1 MSHNYSVMS
10 TQSFCVMK
18 INKVLFQIIMLFVV
32 SCSVSEV
39 AGNVIFTSDN
49 SHALT
54 WHNVDVDGRRSAV
67 FCIYPD
73 SRGIVWVGTSR
84 GLFLY
89 DGSTSRRVGGKAL
102 SGSQIYAIVE
112 YADRLYIGTNHGL
125 KVYDC
130 GSGKTEEPVSGDVGE
145 VRCMSRKDSHLF
157 VGGLNG
163 VYCMDLRSGEMK
175 NISSGLPH
183 SSVYSLLIDS
193 RGVIYAGTYAGLAR
207 YDAYASRFYKVD
219 SPVFAK
225 SSKSAFVNCM
235 VESKDGHTIYVGTG
249 EGLYTYQ
256 PSHERWGS
264 VGGLSGAIVKSIAR
278 NASGEILVGTSDGL
292 YYDDAGTLSH
302 YKRDTRNSGSL
313 SGDQIWCVMT
323 DKDDNIW
330 LGTEH
335 GMSIA
340 SNSSVCRFIKISS
353 LISLRMGKEL
363 SNNYVNSMV
372 ADKDGNLWILIYDDS
387 NIYRYNVTGKK
398 IRRID
403 VRKVSGGMPSHM
415 CLDSRGRLWCAY
427 DGGVL
432 VIDRNGGTVDV
443 KFPHTGDDAAVLTM
457 APVGTGVW
465 VFTLNNM
472 WNIDGNT
479 LVPSAVPVPR
489 YAFMAIWD
497 DAGSGKVILGALD
510 EIVEVDKASLSK
522 AQEIGTVRLVLEC
535 PEGDDIRLNNLVG
548 NPAGLSVAYDKN
560 VSLLVSTLD
569 YSPDVVQHIEYRLVR
584 KSSDGSE
591 EWIAMPEGAG
601 MISLTGMSPGDYD
614 IQIKTVGSPQSPVV
628 IPLRVGYPYYLSVWA
643 VSLYVLLLLSVIG
656 CILWYVR
663 RRGMRRARERERAHA
678 LMNVEKK
685 LNFLSA
691 VSHELKTPL
700 SLIMG
705 PVSVLK
711 EKTDSPRI
719 RHTLDT
725 VYTNAVKLN
734 NMIHRILEM
743 NRLEDAGDNL
753 IIMSAFDA
761 VSLCESVFDG
771 FRQANPDK
779 KFIFIAAEKSL
790 VIETDIVKFESII
803 TNWPSRSSYFGI
815 VDLAG
820 LPKDRYYLYRSLW
833 NRKDHTLHLLP
844 HWNWKGHEGEKIPV
858 FCYTDYPVAEL
869 FVNCVSQGKRSK
881 DLGVESE
888 WKKGKPAT
896 PEEAEAR
903 AHRYRLMWNDV
914 VYTPGELKVVA
925 YDANGNKADE
935 KTVLTAG
942 EAAALKLSADRTR
955 LKADGDDLCFVT
967 VSLVDKDGNEIP
979 TADDNL
985 TFEVT
990 GAGHYRAAC
999 NGDATSLQPFTK
1011 PEMRLFSGKLVVVVQ
1026 ASDSPGT
1033 IILNVKDAAKGLSGS
1048 LAISVI

>member
-1 MSHNYSVMS
+1 M
-10 TQSFCVMK
+10 
-18 INKVLFQIIMLFVV
+18 
-32 SCSVSEV
+32 
-39 AGNVIFTSDN
+39 
-49 SHALT
+49 
-54 WHNVDVDGRRSAV
+54 

-73 SRGIVWVGTSR
+73 SRGIVWIGMSR
-84 GLFLY
+84 GLYLY

-278 NASGEILVGTSDGL
+278 NASGEILVGTSGGL

-372 ADKDGNLWILIYDDS
+372 ADKDGNLWILLYDDS

-465 VFTLNNM
+465 VSTLNNM

-489 YAFMAIWD
+489 YAFTAIWD

-522 AQEIGTVRLVLEC
+522 AQDIGTVRLVLEC

-614 IQIKTVGSPQSPVV
+614 IQIKTVGSTQSPVV

-663 RRGMRRARERERAHA
+663 RRGMRER
-678 LMNVEKK
+678 V
-685 LNFLSA
+685 SA
-691 VSHELKTPL
+691 
-700 SLIMG
+700 
-705 PVSVLK
+705 
-711 EKTDSPRI
+711 
-719 RHTLDT
+719 
-725 VYTNAVKLN
+725 
-734 NMIHRILEM
+734 
-743 NRLEDAGDNL
+743 
-753 IIMSAFDA
+753 
-761 VSLCESVFDG
+761 
-771 FRQANPDK
+771 
-779 KFIFIAAEKSL
+779 
-790 VIETDIVKFESII
+790 
-803 TNWPSRSSYFGI
+803 
-815 VDLAG
+815 
-820 LPKDRYYLYRSLW
+820 
-833 NRKDHTLHLLP
+833 
-844 HWNWKGHEGEKIPV
+844 KGH
-858 FCYTDYPVAEL
+858 
-869 FVNCVSQGKRSK
+869 R
-881 DLGVESE
+881 
-888 WKKGKPAT
+888 
-896 PEEAEAR
+896 
-903 AHRYRLMWNDV
+903 H
-914 VYTPGELKVVA
+914 
-925 YDANGNKADE
+925 
-935 KTVLTAG
+935 
-942 EAAALKLSADRTR
+942 
-955 LKADGDDLCFVT
+955 
-967 VSLVDKDGNEIP
+967 
-979 TADDNL
+979 
-985 TFEVT
+985 
-990 GAGHYRAAC
+990 
-999 NGDATSLQPFTK
+999 
-1011 PEMRLFSGKLVVVVQ
+1011 
-1026 ASDSPGT
+1026 
-1033 IILNVKDAAKGLSGS
+1033 
-1048 LAISVI
+1048 

>member
-1 MSHNYSVMS
+1 M
-10 TQSFCVMK
+10 
-18 INKVLFQIIMLFVV
+18 
-32 SCSVSEV
+32 
-39 AGNVIFTSDN
+39 
-49 SHALT
+49 
-54 WHNVDVDGRRSAV
+54 

-84 GLFLY
+84 GLYLY

-130 GSGKTEEPVSGDVGE
+130 GSGKTEEPVSGHVGD

-163 VYCMDLRSGEMK
+163 VYCMDLRSGEVK

-235 VESKDGHTIYVGTG
+235 VENKDGHTIYVGTG

-372 ADKDGNLWILIYDDS
+372 ADKDGNLWILLYDDS

-427 DGGVL
+427 DGGAL
-432 VIDRNGGTVDV
+432 VIDRNGETVDV
-443 KFPHTGDDAAVLTM
+443 
-457 APVGTGVW
+457 
-465 VFTLNNM
+465 
-472 WNIDGNT
+472 
-479 LVPSAVPVPR
+479 
-489 YAFMAIWD
+489 
-497 DAGSGKVILGALD
+497 LGALD

-663 RRGMRRARERERAHA
+663 RRGMRER
-678 LMNVEKK
+678 V
-685 LNFLSA
+685 SA
-691 VSHELKTPL
+691 
-700 SLIMG
+700 
-705 PVSVLK
+705 
-711 EKTDSPRI
+711 
-719 RHTLDT
+719 
-725 VYTNAVKLN
+725 
-734 NMIHRILEM
+734 
-743 NRLEDAGDNL
+743 
-753 IIMSAFDA
+753 
-761 VSLCESVFDG
+761 
-771 FRQANPDK
+771 
-779 KFIFIAAEKSL
+779 
-790 VIETDIVKFESII
+790 
-803 TNWPSRSSYFGI
+803 
-815 VDLAG
+815 
-820 LPKDRYYLYRSLW
+820 
-833 NRKDHTLHLLP
+833 
-844 HWNWKGHEGEKIPV
+844 KGH
-858 FCYTDYPVAEL
+858 
-869 FVNCVSQGKRSK
+869 R
-881 DLGVESE
+881 
-888 WKKGKPAT
+888 
-896 PEEAEAR
+896 
-903 AHRYRLMWNDV
+903 H
-914 VYTPGELKVVA
+914 
-925 YDANGNKADE
+925 
-935 KTVLTAG
+935 
-942 EAAALKLSADRTR
+942 
-955 LKADGDDLCFVT
+955 
-967 VSLVDKDGNEIP
+967 
-979 TADDNL
+979 
-985 TFEVT
+985 
-990 GAGHYRAAC
+990 
-999 NGDATSLQPFTK
+999 
-1011 PEMRLFSGKLVVVVQ
+1011 
-1026 ASDSPGT
+1026 
-1033 IILNVKDAAKGLSGS
+1033 
-1048 LAISVI
+1048 

>member
-1 MSHNYSVMS
+1 MLHNYSVMS

-84 GLFLY
+84 GLYLY

-130 GSGKTEEPVSGDVGE
+130 GSGKTEEPVSGHVGD

-163 VYCMDLRSGEMK
+163 VYCMDLRSGEVK

-235 VESKDGHTIYVGTG
+235 VENKDGHTIYVGTG

-372 ADKDGNLWILIYDDS
+372 ADKDGNLWILLYDDS

-427 DGGVL
+427 DGGAL
-432 VIDRNGGTVDV
+432 VIDRNGETVDV
-443 KFPHTGDDAAVLTM
+443 
-457 APVGTGVW
+457 
-465 VFTLNNM
+465 
-472 WNIDGNT
+472 
-479 LVPSAVPVPR
+479 
-489 YAFMAIWD
+489 
-497 DAGSGKVILGALD
+497 LGALD

-663 RRGMRRARERERAHA
+663 RRGMRER
-678 LMNVEKK
+678 V
-685 LNFLSA
+685 SA
-691 VSHELKTPL
+691 
-700 SLIMG
+700 
-705 PVSVLK
+705 
-711 EKTDSPRI
+711 
-719 RHTLDT
+719 
-725 VYTNAVKLN
+725 
-734 NMIHRILEM
+734 
-743 NRLEDAGDNL
+743 
-753 IIMSAFDA
+753 
-761 VSLCESVFDG
+761 
-771 FRQANPDK
+771 
-779 KFIFIAAEKSL
+779 
-790 VIETDIVKFESII
+790 
-803 TNWPSRSSYFGI
+803 
-815 VDLAG
+815 
-820 LPKDRYYLYRSLW
+820 
-833 NRKDHTLHLLP
+833 
-844 HWNWKGHEGEKIPV
+844 KGH
-858 FCYTDYPVAEL
+858 
-869 FVNCVSQGKRSK
+869 R
-881 DLGVESE
+881 
-888 WKKGKPAT
+888 
-896 PEEAEAR
+896 
-903 AHRYRLMWNDV
+903 H
-914 VYTPGELKVVA
+914 
-925 YDANGNKADE
+925 
-935 KTVLTAG
+935 
-942 EAAALKLSADRTR
+942 
-955 LKADGDDLCFVT
+955 
-967 VSLVDKDGNEIP
+967 
-979 TADDNL
+979 
-985 TFEVT
+985 
-990 GAGHYRAAC
+990 
-999 NGDATSLQPFTK
+999 
-1011 PEMRLFSGKLVVVVQ
+1011 
-1026 ASDSPGT
+1026 
-1033 IILNVKDAAKGLSGS
+1033 
-1048 LAISVI
+1048 

>member
-1 MSHNYSVMS
+1 
-10 TQSFCVMK
+10 
-18 INKVLFQIIMLFVV
+18 
-32 SCSVSEV
+32 
-39 AGNVIFTSDN
+39 
-49 SHALT
+49 
-54 WHNVDVDGRRSAV
+54 
-67 FCIYPD
+67 
-73 SRGIVWVGTSR
+73 
-84 GLFLY
+84 
-89 DGSTSRRVGGKAL
+89 
-102 SGSQIYAIVE
+102 
-112 YADRLYIGTNHGL
+112 
-125 KVYDC
+125 
-130 GSGKTEEPVSGDVGE
+130 
-145 VRCMSRKDSHLF
+145 
-157 VGGLNG
+157 
-163 VYCMDLRSGEMK
+163 
-175 NISSGLPH
+175 
-183 SSVYSLLIDS
+183 
-193 RGVIYAGTYAGLAR
+193 
-207 YDAYASRFYKVD
+207 
-219 SPVFAK
+219 
-225 SSKSAFVNCM
+225 
-235 VESKDGHTIYVGTG
+235 
-249 EGLYTYQ
+249 
-256 PSHERWGS
+256 
-264 VGGLSGAIVKSIAR
+264 
-278 NASGEILVGTSDGL
+278 
-292 YYDDAGTLSH
+292 
-302 YKRDTRNSGSL
+302 
-313 SGDQIWCVMT
+313 
-323 DKDDNIW
+323 
-330 LGTEH
+330 
-335 GMSIA
+335 
-340 SNSSVCRFIKISS
+340 
-353 LISLRMGKEL
+353 
-363 SNNYVNSMV
+363 
-372 ADKDGNLWILIYDDS
+372 
-387 NIYRYNVTGKK
+387 
-398 IRRID
+398 
-403 VRKVSGGMPSHM
+403 
-415 CLDSRGRLWCAY
+415 
-427 DGGVL
+427 
-432 VIDRNGGTVDV
+432 
-443 KFPHTGDDAAVLTM
+443 
-457 APVGTGVW
+457 
-465 VFTLNNM
+465 
-472 WNIDGNT
+472 
-479 LVPSAVPVPR
+479 
-489 YAFMAIWD
+489 
-497 DAGSGKVILGALD
+497 
-510 EIVEVDKASLSK
+510 
-522 AQEIGTVRLVLEC
+522 
-535 PEGDDIRLNNLVG
+535 
-548 NPAGLSVAYDKN
+548 
-560 VSLLVSTLD
+560 
-569 YSPDVVQHIEYRLVR
+569 
-584 KSSDGSE
+584 
-591 EWIAMPEGAG
+591 
-601 MISLTGMSPGDYD
+601 
-614 IQIKTVGSPQSPVV
+614 
-628 IPLRVGYPYYLSVWA
+628 
-643 VSLYVLLLLSVIG
+643 
-656 CILWYVR
+656 
-663 RRGMRRARERERAHA
+663 
-678 LMNVEKK
+678 MNVEKK

-711 EKTDSPRI
+711 EKTDSEQI

-734 NMIHRILEM
+734 NMIHRILEL

-820 LPKDRYYLYRSLW
+820 LPKDRYYLYRSVW
-833 NRKDHTLHLLP
+833 NRKDHILHLLP

-869 FVNCVSQGKRSK
+869 FVNGVSQGKRSK
-881 DLGVESE
+881 DLGVEGE

-955 LKADGDDLCFVT
+955 LSADGDDLCFVT

>member
-1 MSHNYSVMS
+1 M
-10 TQSFCVMK
+10 
-18 INKVLFQIIMLFVV
+18 
-32 SCSVSEV
+32 
-39 AGNVIFTSDN
+39 
-49 SHALT
+49 
-54 WHNVDVDGRRSAV
+54 

-73 SRGIVWVGTSR
+73 SRGIVWIGTSR
-84 GLFLY
+84 GLYLY

-112 YADRLYIGTNHGL
+112 YADRIYIGTNHGL

-130 GSGKTEEPVSGDVGE
+130 GSGKTEEPVSGHVGE
-145 VRCMSRKDSHLF
+145 VICMSRKDSHLF

-278 NASGEILVGTSDGL
+278 NASGEILVGTSGGL

-372 ADKDGNLWILIYDDS
+372 ADKDGNLWILLYDDS

-427 DGGVL
+427 DGGAL

-465 VFTLNNM
+465 VSTLNNM

-489 YAFMAIWD
+489 YAFTAIWD

-522 AQEIGTVRLVLEC
+522 AQEIGTVRLVMEC
-535 PEGDDIRLNNLVG
+535 PEGDDVRLNNLIG

-643 VSLYVLLLLSVIG
+643 VSLYVLLIG

-663 RRGMRRARERERAHA
+663 RRGMRER
-678 LMNVEKK
+678 V
-685 LNFLSA
+685 SA
-691 VSHELKTPL
+691 
-700 SLIMG
+700 
-705 PVSVLK
+705 
-711 EKTDSPRI
+711 
-719 RHTLDT
+719 
-725 VYTNAVKLN
+725 
-734 NMIHRILEM
+734 
-743 NRLEDAGDNL
+743 
-753 IIMSAFDA
+753 
-761 VSLCESVFDG
+761 
-771 FRQANPDK
+771 
-779 KFIFIAAEKSL
+779 
-790 VIETDIVKFESII
+790 
-803 TNWPSRSSYFGI
+803 
-815 VDLAG
+815 
-820 LPKDRYYLYRSLW
+820 
-833 NRKDHTLHLLP
+833 
-844 HWNWKGHEGEKIPV
+844 KGHM
-858 FCYTDYPVAEL
+858 
-869 FVNCVSQGKRSK
+869 
-881 DLGVESE
+881 
-888 WKKGKPAT
+888 
-896 PEEAEAR
+896 
-903 AHRYRLMWNDV
+903 H
-914 VYTPGELKVVA
+914 
-925 YDANGNKADE
+925 
-935 KTVLTAG
+935 
-942 EAAALKLSADRTR
+942 
-955 LKADGDDLCFVT
+955 
-967 VSLVDKDGNEIP
+967 
-979 TADDNL
+979 
-985 TFEVT
+985 
-990 GAGHYRAAC
+990 
-999 NGDATSLQPFTK
+999 
-1011 PEMRLFSGKLVVVVQ
+1011 
-1026 ASDSPGT
+1026 
-1033 IILNVKDAAKGLSGS
+1033 
-1048 LAISVI
+1048 

>member
-1 MSHNYSVMS
+1 
-10 TQSFCVMK
+10 MK

-84 GLFLY
+84 GLYLY

-372 ADKDGNLWILIYDDS
+372 ADKDGNLWILLYDDS

-427 DGGVL
+427 DGGAL

-465 VFTLNNM
+465 VSTLNNM

-489 YAFMAIWD
+489 YAFTAIWD
-497 DAGSGKVILGALD
+497 DAGSGNVILGALD

-522 AQEIGTVRLVLEC
+522 AQEIGTVRLVMEC

-614 IQIKTVGSPQSPVV
+614 IQIKTVGSTQSPVV

-663 RRGMRRARERERAHA
+663 RRGMRER
-678 LMNVEKK
+678 V
-685 LNFLSA
+685 SA
-691 VSHELKTPL
+691 
-700 SLIMG
+700 
-705 PVSVLK
+705 
-711 EKTDSPRI
+711 
-719 RHTLDT
+719 
-725 VYTNAVKLN
+725 
-734 NMIHRILEM
+734 
-743 NRLEDAGDNL
+743 
-753 IIMSAFDA
+753 
-761 VSLCESVFDG
+761 
-771 FRQANPDK
+771 
-779 KFIFIAAEKSL
+779 
-790 VIETDIVKFESII
+790 
-803 TNWPSRSSYFGI
+803 
-815 VDLAG
+815 
-820 LPKDRYYLYRSLW
+820 
-833 NRKDHTLHLLP
+833 
-844 HWNWKGHEGEKIPV
+844 KGH
-858 FCYTDYPVAEL
+858 
-869 FVNCVSQGKRSK
+869 R
-881 DLGVESE
+881 
-888 WKKGKPAT
+888 
-896 PEEAEAR
+896 
-903 AHRYRLMWNDV
+903 H
-914 VYTPGELKVVA
+914 
-925 YDANGNKADE
+925 
-935 KTVLTAG
+935 
-942 EAAALKLSADRTR
+942 
-955 LKADGDDLCFVT
+955 
-967 VSLVDKDGNEIP
+967 
-979 TADDNL
+979 
-985 TFEVT
+985 
-990 GAGHYRAAC
+990 
-999 NGDATSLQPFTK
+999 
-1011 PEMRLFSGKLVVVVQ
+1011 
-1026 ASDSPGT
+1026 
-1033 IILNVKDAAKGLSGS
+1033 
-1048 LAISVI
+1048 

>member
-1 MSHNYSVMS
+1 
-10 TQSFCVMK
+10 MK

-84 GLFLY
+84 GLYLY

-130 GSGKTEEPVSGDVGE
+130 GSGKTEEPVSGHVGD

-163 VYCMDLRSGEMK
+163 VYCMDLRSGEVK

-235 VESKDGHTIYVGTG
+235 VENKDGHTIYVGTG

-372 ADKDGNLWILIYDDS
+372 ADKDGNLWILLYDDS
-387 NIYRYNVTGKK
+387 NIYRYNVTDKK

-427 DGGVL
+427 DGGAL

-465 VFTLNNM
+465 VSTLNNM

-489 YAFMAIWD
+489 YAFTAIWD

-663 RRGMRRARERERAHA
+663 RRGMRER
-678 LMNVEKK
+678 V
-685 LNFLSA
+685 SA
-691 VSHELKTPL
+691 
-700 SLIMG
+700 
-705 PVSVLK
+705 
-711 EKTDSPRI
+711 
-719 RHTLDT
+719 
-725 VYTNAVKLN
+725 
-734 NMIHRILEM
+734 
-743 NRLEDAGDNL
+743 
-753 IIMSAFDA
+753 
-761 VSLCESVFDG
+761 
-771 FRQANPDK
+771 
-779 KFIFIAAEKSL
+779 
-790 VIETDIVKFESII
+790 
-803 TNWPSRSSYFGI
+803 
-815 VDLAG
+815 
-820 LPKDRYYLYRSLW
+820 
-833 NRKDHTLHLLP
+833 
-844 HWNWKGHEGEKIPV
+844 KGH
-858 FCYTDYPVAEL
+858 
-869 FVNCVSQGKRSK
+869 R
-881 DLGVESE
+881 
-888 WKKGKPAT
+888 
-896 PEEAEAR
+896 
-903 AHRYRLMWNDV
+903 H
-914 VYTPGELKVVA
+914 
-925 YDANGNKADE
+925 
-935 KTVLTAG
+935 
-942 EAAALKLSADRTR
+942 
-955 LKADGDDLCFVT
+955 
-967 VSLVDKDGNEIP
+967 
-979 TADDNL
+979 
-985 TFEVT
+985 
-990 GAGHYRAAC
+990 
-999 NGDATSLQPFTK
+999 
-1011 PEMRLFSGKLVVVVQ
+1011 
-1026 ASDSPGT
+1026 
-1033 IILNVKDAAKGLSGS
+1033 
-1048 LAISVI
+1048 